1 MGFFGNRQRNTKKN
15 ILLRFFIYFDKQEQ
29 EFVGVC
35 VDLGIIKA
43 GTDPDQV
50 EKDLDE
56 AALGYIQN
64 IVKDKDFNEDLLNQ
78 EPPKEYMDIYNEI
91 IDVSQRRKIRTD
103 NLDFNQART
112 FYKQESELCPA
123 F

>member
-15 ILLRFFIYFDKQEQ
+15 MLLRFFIYFDKQEK

-43 GTDPDQV
+43 GNDPKQV
-50 EKDLDE
+50 EKDLNDT
-56 AALGYIQN
+56 AVGYIEN
-64 IVKDKDFNEDLLNQ
+64 IIKDKDFSEDLLNQ
-78 EPPKEYMDIYNEI
+78 EPPKEYMEIYNEI
-91 IDVSQRRKIRTD
+91 LGASQRRKIRVP

-112 FYKQESELCPA
+112 FYKQESELCHA